1 MNTVLVSTRH
11 TFASLNPIFLM
22 ARGVL
27 MTLESSVHAFCDN
40 CSFKFNMC
48 FKYILE
54 KTNRINVCL

>member
-27 MTLESSVHAFCDN
+27 MTLEIVSA
-40 CSFKFNMC
+40 C
-48 FKYILE
+48 FL
-54 KTNRINVCL
+54 